1 MANYQMVAKTSAGL
15 ETVLAKELRQ
25 LGGGNIQP
33 GVRVVSFEGDKGF
46 MYKANLALR
55 TALRILKP
63 IAEFKVRSEDEFYRK
78 IYDMDWS
85 EYFDENGSFAID
97 ATVHSERFTHSKY
110 VALKAKDAI
119 VDQFRN
125 LTGKRPDI
133 DLRNPTVKINI
144 RISDQTCTVSL
155 DSSGEPLFK
164 RGYRT
169 QTGEAPINEVLAAG
183 ILLQS
188 GWDGLSDFLDPMC
201 GSGTILIEAAMIALN
216 IPPNINNKGFGFMKW
231 KDYEP
236 ELYELIENAQMN
248 RIRDFKGQIVGYDI
262 LAENVVKAKENIE
275 NANLS
280 EFIKVER
287 ANFFRTEKYT
297 DEHLLMVFNPPYGE
311 RLEINIP
318 EFYGQIGDTLK
329 NNYPDTQAWLITT
342 EKEAIKSVGLRA
354 SKRIQVYNGPL
365 EARLL
370 QYEIYKGS
378 KKQRRKRII
387 RKDRS

>member
-1 MANYQMVAKTSAGL
+1 MSNYQMVAKTSAGL

-25 LGGGNIQP
+25 LGAGNIRT

-78 IYDMDWS
+78 IYDMNWE

-97 ATVHSERFTHSKY
+97 STVHSERFTHSKY
-110 VALKAKDAI
+110 VSLKAKDAI
-119 VDQFRN
+119 VDKFRN

-144 RISDQTCTVSL
+144 RISDQMCTVSL

-183 ILLQS
+183 ILLES

-231 KDYEP
+231 KDYDP
-236 ELYELIENAQMN
+236 KLYELIENAQMN

-287 ANFFRTEKYT
+287 ANFFRTKKYT
-297 DEHLLMVFNPPYGE
+297 NEHLHIVFNPPYGE

-318 EFYGQIGDTLK
+318 EFYQQIGDTLK
-329 NNYPDTQAWLITT
+329 TNYPDSQAWLITT
-342 EKEAIKSVGLRA
+342 EKEAMKNVGLRA
-354 SKRIQVYNGPL
+354 SKRIKVFNGPL

-370 QYEIYKGS
+370 QYEIYKGT
-378 KKQRRKRII
+378 KKRK
-387 RKDRS
+387 